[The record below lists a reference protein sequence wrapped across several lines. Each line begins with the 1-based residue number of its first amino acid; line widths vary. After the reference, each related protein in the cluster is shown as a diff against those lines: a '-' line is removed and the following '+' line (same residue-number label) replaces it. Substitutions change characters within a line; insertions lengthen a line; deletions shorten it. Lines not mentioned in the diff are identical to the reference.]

1 MTKEY
6 TPNLNSDPR
15 LDSFK
20 QMVDTSR
27 LIRTYIDM
35 RARTI
40 GTTRAQWALLARLAR
55 QPGLTQSE
63 LADMLEIQPISLTR
77 LVDRLADQGLVVRE
91 PHPTDRRANC
101 VFITENGLLAMEAF
115 SPLAQEITEELF
127 EGVAEADLIAF
138 NTVVETIK
146 ANVKSYMSD
155 HRDGIVGIDAEI
167 KVS

>member
-1 MTKEY
+1 MTENRAPSLY
-6 TPNLNSDPR
+6 SDPR

-20 QMVDTSR
+20 QMLDTSR

-35 RARTI
+35 RARSI
-40 GTTRAQWALLARLAR
+40 GTTRAQWSLLSRAAR

-63 LADMLEIQPISLTR
+63 LAEILEIQPISLTR

-115 SPLAQEITEELF
+115 SPLAQEITEEIF
-127 EGVAEADLIAF
+127 HGVDAADLAAF
-138 NTVVETIK
+138 NTVIEAIK
-146 ANVKSYMSD
+146 TNVKSHLSD
-155 HRDGIVGIDAEI
+155 HRDGAGDFEA
-167 KVS
+167 KAG